1 MGEEQRNGGDAMP
14 VTLEKARLNVW
25 NLAGFIIG
33 IAVTAFGWGMTYN
46 SMSGALEKQSAEI
59 KIIKEQLPAITQ
71 LQFQMT
77 RATEAIGENKAGI
90 VAANQRADRIVE
102 SFGGKLDDV
111 NVNLNKIATRI
122 EVLSTKMEDGPK
134 RTRFPVLR
142 SR

>member
-1 MGEEQRNGGDAMP
+1 MEQEAINMP

-59 KIIKEQLPAITQ
+59 KQIKEQLPAITQ

-77 RATEAIGENKAGI
+77 RATEAIGENKAGV
-90 VAANQRADRIVE
+90 VASNQRIDRVVE

-111 NVNLNKIATRI
+111 NTNLNKMVTRL
-122 EVLSTKMEDGPK
+122 EVLSSKIEEGPK
-134 RTRFPVLR
+134 RTRTQTLEFR
-142 SR
+142 RN